1 MNIFLAFLQAKTA
14 HPIPAYSFWE
24 YYIKN
29 GIEEAGC
36 QWTEADVDWA
46 EGLAHSHNQ
55 AKLERWKTTT
65 WEKVVAT
72 IRKQHLQKPISFFL
86 SYFYPHQ
93 VEKEAI
99 KKIQDLGIPCINFF
113 CDNVREFTKVPAE
126 FAVFDLNWVPE
137 YKALPFYKKAKYNYI
152 HLPMPMWVAQ
162 RYRGLPDTETTE
174 ISFIGSKDILRTML
188 FEEAVQYPID
198 LTIYGAGW
206 TEETITTIA
215 GSGTNKGLIK
225 KINHQV
231 QFINRFGLAAYIEK
245 WKQRNYRPLMSSALQ
260 SRLSGKIDFDSY
272 IKITK
277 ESMVTLGV
285 SRYPSFRHSLT
296 KPDTYSRLRD
306 IEAPMLGACY
316 LTEYTAGLEELYD
329 LGSEIETYS
338 NVEEMAQKIE
348 KLQKDK
354 QLRLQLRNMGQK
366 RALSEHSIAN
376 SLAKIKLQL
385 NIK

>member
-1 MNIFLAFLQAKTA
+1 
-14 HPIPAYSFWE
+14 
-24 YYIKN
+24 
-29 GIEEAGC
+29 
-36 QWTEADVDWA
+36 
-46 EGLAHSHNQ
+46 
-55 AKLERWKTTT
+55 
-65 WEKVVAT
+65 
-72 IRKQHLQKPISFFL
+72 
-86 SYFYPHQ
+86 
-93 VEKEAI
+93 
-99 KKIQDLGIPCINFF
+99 
-113 CDNVREFTKVPAE
+113 
-126 FAVFDLNWVPE
+126 
-137 YKALPFYKKAKYNYI
+137 
-152 HLPMPMWVAQ
+152 
-162 RYRGLPDTETTE
+162 
-174 ISFIGSKDILRTML
+174 
-188 FEEAVQYPID
+188 
-198 LTIYGAGW
+198 
-206 TEETITTIA
+206 
-215 GSGTNKGLIK
+215 
-225 KINHQV
+225 
-231 QFINRFGLAAYIEK
+231 
-245 WKQRNYRPLMSSALQ
+245 MSSALQ